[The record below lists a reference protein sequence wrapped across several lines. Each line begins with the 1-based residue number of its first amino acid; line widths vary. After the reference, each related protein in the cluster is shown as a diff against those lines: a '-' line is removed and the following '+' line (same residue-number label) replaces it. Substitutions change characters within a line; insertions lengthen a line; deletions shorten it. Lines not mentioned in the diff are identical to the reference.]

1 MLKYARGCVE
11 INSIGNILL
20 LPAIGKAVKENHNSY
35 NVEIHK
41 AQAYGNLRLLLP
53 LTRRVCVRTLP
64 LAVSPALGDGAHTV
78 DALRL
83 PEDGVTSAGHREE
96 RLRPP
101 ARQPACD
108 AAYSACTV
116 FSGS

>member
-35 NVEIHK
+35 YNVEIHE

-53 LTRRVCVRTLP
+53 LTRSDINSKHLFHMVLESGKP
-64 LAVSPALGDGAHTV
+64 KIKLARDSV
-78 DALRL
+78 
-83 PEDGVTSAGHREE
+83 
-96 RLRPP
+96 
-101 ARQPACD
+101 
-108 AAYSACTV
+108 
-116 FSGS
+116 